1 VAQYCK
7 ILLQINNMTTFWVS
21 ISLVF
26 GVIGV
31 SMAQSKNPPQ
41 VKISMII
48 NSPIETTF
56 GYIVPVKLSHIFKR
70 YKRFPAIV
78 KTDETEKWY
87 KAGLQRT
94 VFFEDGT
101 TAHESLLTVVPHQ
114 SFSYKIEKF
123 TSSLRKLAVKVEG
136 DWQFTALENGQ
147 TKVEWTYKII
157 PKNGITKTVLKLFVL
172 KDLKVL
178 LTNSLTILKQD
189 LESGVYKNEA
199 E

>member
-1 VAQYCK
+1 
-7 ILLQINNMTTFWVS
+7 MTTILVS
-21 ISLVF
+21 ISLMF

-31 SMAQSKNPPQ
+31 SMAQSKNPLQ

-48 NSPIETTF
+48 NCPVETTF
-56 GYIVPVKLSHIFKR
+56 GYTVPVKLSHIFKR
-70 YKRFPAIV
+70 YKRFPGIV
-78 KTDETEKWY
+78 KTDEIEKWY
-87 KAGLQRT
+87 KGGLQRT

-101 TAHESLLTVVPHQ
+101 TAQESLLTVIPHQ

-123 TSSLRKLAVKVEG
+123 TSSLRKLALKVEG
-136 DWQFTALENGQ
+136 DWQFTALKNGQ

-157 PKNGITKTVLKLFVL
+157 PKNGITKTVLKWFVI

-178 LTNSLTILKQD
+178 LTNSLTVLKQD

>member
-1 VAQYCK
+1 
-7 ILLQINNMTTFWVS
+7 MTTIWVS

-26 GVIGV
+26 SVIGV

-48 NSPIETTF
+48 NRPVETTF
-56 GYIVPVKLSHIFKR
+56 DYIVPVKLSHIFKR
-70 YKRFPAIV
+70 HKRFPAIV
-78 KTDETEKWY
+78 ETDETEKWY
-87 KAGLQRT
+87 KGGLQRT

-101 TAHESLLTVVPHQ
+101 TAQESLLTVIPHQ

-123 TSSLRKLAVKVEG
+123 TSSLRKLALKVEG
-136 DWQFTALENGQ
+136 DWQFKALENGQ
-147 TKVEWTYKII
+147 TKVEWTYKLI
-157 PKNGITKTVLKLFVL
+157 PKNGVTKTILNLFVL

-178 LTNSLTILKQD
+178 LTNSLTILKED
-189 LESGVYKNEA
+189 LESGAYKNEP